1 MPGRRDFTGKAK
13 PQSVQRSGS
22 RGAAPVSGPVARG
35 EAASKPPPVKAAA
48 RSFAVLHTAKPPSQQ
63 VRLISASAE
72 AKLDVEFEPLQYTEP
87 LGAMLGM
94 ATPRVD
100 RKLELPSMT
109 QVQRGRLG
117 HKAEELLCM
126 LTPVPVGADR
136 WPRAR
141 WVGLAKGAG
150 RAMLE
155 LSGDSKEPRPV
166 IWWLAL
172 AFAMNGYATIAE
184 YKKIA
189 HGLGVGAVALPGME
203 QVGSLVVWNDFIER
217 ESEELERRVRARQ
230 QRNPFIT
237 SVDRDQVQRWMGL
250 DNAGLAGRILRSY
263 SQRAKLKLGRSLL
276 GHVVLL
282 GQERTTLPFGER
294 QAFEAIMN
302 GVESDQFTT
311 QHELQSAFSSKMHV
325 IAWLLDAD
333 MLFDCGGYLFSRQM
347 LWAAL
352 DLLRIKKVDLA
363 LAGVRDIKDIL
374 GYPRRKAEALRAFI
388 VQRFGRAQPEPRQ
401 EVAE

>member
-1 MPGRRDFTGKAK
+1 MPGSREPSGKSRPHGPKPAGARRPAPAPRIAERASTPAK
-13 PQSVQRSGS
+13 PV
-22 RGAAPVSGPVARG
+22 
-35 EAASKPPPVKAAA
+35 PVKVIP
-48 RSFAVLHTAKPPSQQ
+48 RYFAVLQTAKPPAER
-63 VRLISASAE
+63 VRLVGAAE
-72 AKLDVEFEPLQYTEP
+72 QAKLDLEFEPLQYVEP
-87 LGAMLGM
+87 LGALLGM
-94 ATPRVD
+94 VTAREE
-100 RKLELPSMT
+100 RKLELPFGT

-117 HKAEELLCM
+117 HKAQELLCV
-126 LTPVPVGADR
+126 LTPVPTGADR

-141 WVGLAKGAG
+141 WVGLTKGVG

-155 LSGDSKEPRPV
+155 LSAGNAEPRPAL
-166 IWWLAL
+166 WWLAL
-172 AFAMNGYATIAE
+172 EFAMNGYATIAE

-189 HGLGVGAVALPGME
+189 HALGAGAVALPGLE
-203 QVGSLVVWNDFIER
+203 QVGSLVIWSDFIVR

-250 DNAGLAGRILRSY
+250 ESPELAGRILRSF

-282 GQERTTLPFGER
+282 GQERATLPAGER
-294 QAFEAIMN
+294 KAFEAIMD
-302 GVESDQFTT
+302 GVEGDQYTT
-311 QHELQSAFSSKMHV
+311 QHELQSAFPSKLHV

-333 MLFDCGGYLFSRQM
+333 MLFDCGGYLFSRQV
-347 LWAAL
+347 LWGAL
-352 DLLRIKKVDLA
+352 DLLRNKKVDLA

-388 VQRFGRAQPEPRQ
+388 VQRFGRNLPQPVQDVVE
-401 EVAE
+401 